1 MKFEVESTGK
11 SIEKAIENA
20 LFELKAIRE
29 DVDIKIIDQGGL
41 FKKAKVLVS
50 ISEDAL
56 EKYKKRES
64 KREEIKEEEKAC
76 EEAVKEEICAC
87 ECESECCEKDCNCE
101 CEPECNCGEECKC
114 ENCECEKSVENK
126 LNAED
131 FIKGFVNVSGC
142 GKTVEASAENNEI
155 KIEIV
160 GEKATD
166 LIGYRGESLHAL
178 QYIANVIENE
188 KSGEK
193 KRVLLNIENYRQKRE
208 QTLKDLAKRMS
219 AKVLKTGKF
228 VKLEPMNASDRR
240 IIHLELQDSD
250 KLTTISK
257 GVEPN
262 RYLIILP
269 KTDNE

>member
-29 DVDIKIIDQGGL
+29 DVDIKILEQGGL

-50 ISEDAL
+50 ISEESLD
-56 EKYKKRES
+56 KYKKRVQA
-64 KREEIKEEEKAC
+64 REEIKEEKEECCCVQAVEEACTCNEECTC
-76 EEAVKEEICAC
+76 EEAL
-87 ECESECCEKDCNCE
+87 ECENSNCEKA
-101 CEPECNCGEECKC
+101 
-114 ENCECEKSVENK
+114 EKNLS
-126 LNAED
+126 AED
-131 FIKGFVNVSGC
+131 FIKGFVEVSGY
-142 GKTVEASAENNEI
+142 GENIEVNKEDGEVRIEI
-155 KIEIV
+155 K
-160 GEKATD
+160 GAKATD

-188 KSGEK
+188 KSREK
-193 KRVLLNIENYRQKRE
+193 KRVLLNIENYREKRE
-208 QTLKDLAKRMS
+208 QTLKDLAKRMA
-219 AKVLKTGKF
+219 AKVIKTGKS

-262 RYLIILP
+262 RYLVILP